1 MVKAG
6 DRMGRERSEPGVG
19 APGVFVRVTLGAI
32 PRDTSPDEGQV
43 VKVDAE
49 TARELEADGRAVR
62 LSASAG
68 ACHAG

>member
-1 MVKAG
+1 MRGYACRCDRESDDRAVLVK
-6 DRMGRERSEPGVG
+6 
-19 APGVFVRVTLGAI
+19 VRVGQV
-32 PRDTSPDEGQV
+32 PRDTSDEEGQI
-43 VKVDAE
+43 VKVDAK

>member
-1 MVKAG
+1 MCTQRHG
-6 DRMGRERSEPGVG
+6 EREPRRGASGVL
-19 APGVFVRVTLGAI
+19 VRVRLGEI
-32 PRDTSPDEGQV
+32 PRDTSPDEGAI
-43 VKVDAE
+43 VKVDRE

>member
-1 MVKAG
+1 VDDD
-6 DRMGRERSEPGVG
+6 DRAVL
-19 APGVFVRVTLGAI
+19 VRVTLGAI
-32 PRDTSPDEGQV
+32 PRDTSADEGQV

>member
-1 MVKAG
+1 
-6 DRMGRERSEPGVG
+6 
-19 APGVFVRVTLGAI
+19 VFVRVTLGAI